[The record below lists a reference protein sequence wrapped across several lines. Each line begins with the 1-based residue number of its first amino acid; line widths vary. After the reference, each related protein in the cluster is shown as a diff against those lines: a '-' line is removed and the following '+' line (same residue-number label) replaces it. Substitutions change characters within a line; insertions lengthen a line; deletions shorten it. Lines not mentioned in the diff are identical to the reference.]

1 METLDMKIERND
13 AAVEALEKAKIRE
26 KQVKKKTVR
35 VRDYFK
41 IGLLSGCDFSIT
53 VDKKATKEQIYEKL
67 LMHKPDLSR
76 FEKLK

>member
-13 AAVEALEKAKIRE
+13 AAVLALKEAKIIEKKAKR
-26 KQVKKKTVR
+26 KTVR

-53 VDKKATKEQIYEKL
+53 VDKKATSEQIYEKL

-76 FEKLK
+76 FKKLK